1 MTYSYLRSER
11 GWSNPELAL
20 GLKMAAISQI
30 NLKLSHPSTAT
41 CTNVIASIAY
51 LCTGT
56 WIFGSHFE
64 EVETHLDGLGIMV
77 KQRGMESL
85 GVYQFGRTIRKYI
98 FVQHLL
104 LAAIRAQPPTSTF
117 DLDYNRLFN
126 SASVKDTKHVSPLY
140 CPQETFAQLLQSKQ
154 FSEDTVD
161 ILYNAKALI
170 DLVIDVDEGTIKEVD
185 FNITLFHIKNELERH
200 ISADDP
206 QGIPDCNWVFEC
218 CRLTVAIMLKAM
230 ETSQPLLSS
239 SSALTHSLVSALEKT
254 DIGGNWGELSGVL
267 YWVSMIGSASSQGRP
282 GHRVLDSALGRTMS
296 EIAFTASDFGS
307 AVEPVRKFSRLQLAL
322 KRRSQV
328 AVPENSHRKY

>member
-1 MTYSYLRSER
+1 LR
-11 GWSNPELAL
+11 
-20 GLKMAAISQI
+20 Q
-30 NLKLSHPSTAT
+30 
-41 CTNVIASIAY
+41 
-51 LCTGT
+51 
-56 WIFGSHFE
+56 IFGSHFE

-98 FVQHLL
+98 FVYGPIILNLSKESLLTQPLFKRQHLL

-126 SASVKDTKHVSPLY
+126 STSVKDTKHVSPLY

-206 QGIPDCNWVFEC
+206 QGVPDCNWIFEC
-218 CRLTVAIMLKAM
+218 CRLTVAIMLKAV

-307 AVEPVRKFSRLQLAL
+307 AVEPVRQFSRLQLAL
-322 KRRSQV
+322 KRRSPV